1 MLTYAVSSLMW
12 FAAMACVVLVLVRT
26 MPFADE
32 KDREGGL
39 KNCGNKYSSHKC
51 YYATSNAQLNT
62 LAKMNT
68 AVTGFIV

>member
-12 FAAMACVVLVLVRT
+12 FATMACMVLVLVRT
-26 MPFADE
+26 MQFEDE

-39 KNCGNKYSSHKC
+39 KSCGTKYTHHKC
-51 YYATSNAQLNT
+51 YYSTGNAQINT

>member
-1 MLTYAVSSLMW
+1 MW
-12 FAAMACVVLVLVRT
+12 FATMACVVLVLVRT

-39 KNCGNKYSSHKC
+39 KNCGTKYNHHKC
-51 YYATSNAQLNT
+51 YYSTGNAQVNT